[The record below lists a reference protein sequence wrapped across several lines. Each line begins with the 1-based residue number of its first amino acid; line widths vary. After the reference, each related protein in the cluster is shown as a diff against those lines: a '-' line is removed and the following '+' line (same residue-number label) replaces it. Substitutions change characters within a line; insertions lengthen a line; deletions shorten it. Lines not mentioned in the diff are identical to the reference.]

1 MSEDQDPAAEP
12 EPEPNQE
19 PDSPEPDSPEPN
31 TPQPDTPQPDTPQ
44 PDTPPLGQDPTPET
58 PFAPPGA
65 SLQTSTGDLVH
76 KEWFSAETPE
86 LESRALRGGGLNLA
100 VQIVRIVV
108 ELGSLP
114 ILARLLLPADFGAV
128 AQATAVTGFLVLFK
142 DLGLSVATVQRKE
155 ITHGQVSALFWLN
168 LLLGLLVAAL
178 VAGSAPGLVWLYGG
192 DVRPGQVALALA
204 GVVLFDAAAAQHL
217 ALLRRRLRF
226 GWLAAIQFA
235 GVVGGIAA
243 ALVAA
248 WAGWGFWALIL
259 RAAVTAVL
267 TLGLAWV
274 ACSWRPGAFRRAQV
288 SLDMLRFGGYVTGI
302 DIVAHLTK
310 NVDNVL
316 IGRTWGASA
325 LGLYTKAYSL
335 LMLPLS
341 TINGPLAA
349 VALPALSRVQDQ
361 PQAYRSLF
369 LRGCRLAV
377 LAQVP
382 IVTLAGVCTL
392 DLVAVGLGDQ
402 WLGAVELFWALLPAA
417 YVGATAPATSWIF
430 VSSGHPKRQLKASVA
445 ALPVVLI
452 AFLVGLPYGP
462 LGVAWGYSIA
472 LCLVR
477 VPTILYAFQP
487 TAIRLRD
494 LAFVLAR
501 PATGSA
507 LAAGAVFGLRQAE
520 LLAPGLGRL
529 LLEIALFGLV
539 YAGAMAG
546 LPGGAAYRAE
556 LSAAWNLMRRRG

>member
-1 MSEDQDPAAEP
+1 VSEEQDPPSEPESEGPEPESETLEPGGQGLPGEAAEP
-12 EPEPNQE
+12 PEPAR
-19 PDSPEPDSPEPN
+19 PESTE
-31 TPQPDTPQPDTPQ
+31 
-44 PDTPPLGQDPTPET
+44 ES
-58 PFAPPGA
+58 PFAPPQA
-65 SLQTSTGDLVH
+65 ELDTSTDDARHG
-76 KEWFSAETPE
+76 EWFSAETPE
-86 LESRALRGGGLNLA
+86 LEARALRGGGLNLA

-142 DLGLSVATVQRKE
+142 DLGLSVATVQRKD

-168 LLLGLLVAAL
+168 IALGLLVAAL
-178 VAGSAPGLVWLYGG
+178 VAGCAPGLVWLYGG
-192 DVRPGQVALALA
+192 DLRPGQVALALA
-204 GVVLFDAAAAQHL
+204 GLVLFDAAAAQHL

-226 GWLAAIQFA
+226 GWLAGIQFA
-235 GVVGGIAA
+235 GVVGGIVA
-243 ALVAA
+243 ALLAA
-248 WAGWGFWALIL
+248 WAGWGFWALIV
-259 RAAVTAVL
+259 RAGVTSFL
-267 TLGLAWV
+267 TLVMAWI

-316 IGRTWGASA
+316 IGRTWGAGA

-335 LMLPLS
+335 LMMPLS

-361 PQAYRSLF
+361 PEAYRSLF

-382 IVTLAGVCTL
+382 IVTVAGVCTL
-392 DLVAVGLGDQ
+392 DLVSVGLGDQ
-402 WLGAVELFWALLPAA
+402 WLGAVELFRALLPAA
-417 YVGATAPATSWIF
+417 YVGATAPATSWVF
-430 VSSGHPKRQLKASVA
+430 VSSGHPKRLLKAAVLV
-445 ALPVVLI
+445 LPVVLI
-452 AFLVGLPYGP
+452 AFLIGLPYGP
-462 LGVAWGYSIA
+462 VGVAWGYSIA

-477 VPTILYAFQP
+477 IPTILYAFQP

-494 LAFVLAR
+494 LGWVLLR
-501 PATGSA
+501 PGLGSA
-507 LAAGAVFGLRQAE
+507 LAAAAVLGFRQTE
-520 LLAPGLGRL
+520 FLAPGLGRL
-529 LLEIALFGLV
+529 LVEVASFGLV
-539 YAGAMAG
+539 YALAMAT

-556 LSAAWNLMRRRG
+556 LGEAWRLMRNRS

>member
-1 MSEDQDPAAEP
+1 VSQDP
-12 EPEPNQE
+12 EPETPTEE
-19 PDSPEPDSPEPN
+19 PGDPEPSQAPPSQE
-31 TPQPDTPQPDTPQ
+31 Q
-44 PDTPPLGQDPTPET
+44 PLGQDPAPET
-58 PFAPPGA
+58 PYAPPHAGLD
-65 SLQTSTGDLVH
+65 SSPGDLRH

-178 VAGSAPGLVWLYGG
+178 VAGCAPGLVWLYGG
-192 DVRPGQVALALA
+192 DLRPGQVALALA

-235 GVVGGIAA
+235 GVVGGIVA
-243 ALVAA
+243 ALAAA

-267 TLGLAWV
+267 TLAMAWI

-302 DIVAHLTK
+302 EVVAHLTK

-316 IGRTWGASA
+316 IGRTWGATA

-341 TINGPLAA
+341 TLNGPLAA
-349 VALPALSRVQDQ
+349 VALPALSRVQDE
-361 PQAYRSLF
+361 PEAYRGLF

-382 IVTLAGVCTL
+382 IVTVAGVCTL
-392 DLVAVGLGDQ
+392 DLVTVGLGDQ

-445 ALPVVLI
+445 ALPVVLV
-452 AFLVGLPYGP
+452 AFLIGLPYGP

-477 VPTILYAFQP
+477 IPTILYAFQP

-494 LAFVLAR
+494 LGWVLLR
-501 PATGSA
+501 PALGSA
-507 LAAGAVFGLRQAE
+507 LAAGAVFGLRHLQ

-529 LLEIALFGLV
+529 LVDLALFGLV

-546 LPGGAAYRAE
+546 LPGGATYRAE
-556 LSAAWNLMRRRG
+556 LGEAWNLMRRRG

>member
-1 MSEDQDPAAEP
+1 MSEDQEPVPEEPVPEEPAPEEPAPKEPAGEPSSPDPSTEPSSNPAP
-12 EPEPNQE
+12 EPGAGPA
-19 PDSPEPDSPEPN
+19 PY
-31 TPQPDTPQPDTPQ
+31 
-44 PDTPPLGQDPTPET
+44 
-58 PFAPPGA
+58 APPVAELEAG
-65 SLQTSTGDLVH
+65 SGDAVH
-76 KEWFSAETPE
+76 GEWFSAETPE

-168 LLLGLLVAAL
+168 IALGLLVAAL
-178 VAGSAPGLVWLYGG
+178 VAGCAPGLVWLYGG
-192 DVRPGQVALALA
+192 DLRPGQVALALA
-204 GVVLFDAAAAQHL
+204 GLVLFDAAAAQHL

-226 GWLAAIQFA
+226 GWLAGIQFA

-243 ALVAA
+243 ALLAA

-259 RAAVTAVL
+259 RAGVTSLL
-267 TLGLAWV
+267 TLVMAWV
-274 ACSWRPGAFRRAQV
+274 ACGWRPGAFRRAQV
-288 SLDMLRFGGYVTGI
+288 SLDMVRFGGYVTGI

-316 IGRTWGASA
+316 IGRSWGAGA

-377 LAQVP
+377 LAQIP
-382 IVTLAGVCTL
+382 IVTVAGVCTV

-402 WLGAVELFWALLPAA
+402 WLGAVELFRALLPAA

-430 VSSGHPKRQLKASVA
+430 VSSGHPKRLLKASLLV
-445 ALPVVLI
+445 LPIVLT
-452 AFLVGLPYGP
+452 AFWIGLPYGAV
-462 LGVAWGYSIA
+462 GVAWGYSIA

-477 VPTILYAFQP
+477 IPTILYAFQP

-494 LAFVLAR
+494 LAWVLAR
-501 PATGSA
+501 PALGSA

-520 LLAPGLGRL
+520 LIGPGLGRL
-529 LLEIALFGLV
+529 LVEVALFGLV
-539 YAGAMAG
+539 YAAG
-546 LPGGAAYRAE
+546 IAALPGGAAYRAE
-556 LSAAWNLMRRRG
+556 LGEAWRLMRRR